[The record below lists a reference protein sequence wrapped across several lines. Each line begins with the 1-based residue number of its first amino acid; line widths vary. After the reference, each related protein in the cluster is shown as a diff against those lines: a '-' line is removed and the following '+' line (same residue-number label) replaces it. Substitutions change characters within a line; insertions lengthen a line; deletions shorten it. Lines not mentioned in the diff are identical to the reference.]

1 MFRRTS
7 CRSWKVAQGDIMYEF
22 CLHLNADRL
31 GWTNWWPEPQR
42 CTPSTRAH
50 RHVHARTRTCASRRQ
65 VNQRYREPGE
75 SNAQGMGLGVGG
87 LGERGQVAT
96 YLLTRSIDPL
106 SSKGGWGRRGVCVY
120 TGSGA
125 SSIQIFIRPRTCITS
140 MNTWTISRR
149 CFTCQTGVRTRECV
163 APVIFNGF
171 RV

>member
-1 MFRRTS
+1 MEHVHAHKNKSHMFRRTS

-106 SSKGGWGRRGVCVY
+106 SSKGGWGRRGVCIPEVVH
-120 TGSGA
+120 
-125 SSIQIFIRPRTCITS
+125 RPFRYS
-140 MNTWTISRR
+140 YAHELVLRR
-149 CFTCQTGVRTRECV
+149 
-163 APVIFNGF
+163 
-171 RV
+171 